1 MAAGAPP
8 SLGTRGRP
16 LTDFGRPPPASSPA
30 APVVAPPGATC
41 AAAILTWHARSFA
54 PLASAMG
61 ATPPPAHLPE
71 RRACSCEG
79 PKKAHRNLVGL
90 RRTASRSPR
99 SVLSARA
106 SSRSFITAIGVG
118 RRDFTVWTGRQ
129 RALLGPGLLCP
140 APYAGWSPSLP
151 KRIGRTEVRS
161 PRPFRALVALAGRNL
176 PPLCS
181 PPRRRAGLSAMAQIE
196 RAYATCPTTLVVPL
210 ASTHATRCS
219 QHHPPFALVQ
229 LLLLRCCSAG
239 GRPGKCA
246 FPG

>member
-1 MAAGAPP
+1 MIFWGFFRGSSWALSTLGAGN
-8 SLGTRGRP
+8 R
-16 LTDFGRPPPASSPA
+16 FHFASEGEKSHF
-30 APVVAPPGATC
+30 APPGAIC
-41 AAAILTWHARSFA
+41 AAAVLTWHARSFA

-129 RALLGPGLLCP
+129 RALLGPGCPCP
-140 APYAGWSPSLP
+140 APYAGWCPSLP

-196 RAYATCPTTLVVPL
+196 RAYANQSMPIYSPL
-210 ASTHATRCS
+210 EHMGGVRC
-219 QHHPPFALVQ
+219 
-229 LLLLRCCSAG
+229 LLTPQPLL
-239 GRPGKCA
+239 P
-246 FPG
+246 

>member
-1 MAAGAPP
+1 MRRTRQRSRQATLGAGN
-8 SLGTRGRP
+8 R
-16 LTDFGRPPPASSPA
+16 FHFASEGEKSHF
-30 APVVAPPGATC
+30 APPGAIC
-41 AAAILTWHARSFA
+41 AAAVLTWHARSFA

-129 RALLGPGLLCP
+129 RALVAPGRPCP
-140 APYAGWSPSLP
+140 APYAGCCPSLP

-181 PPRRRAGLSAMAQIE
+181 NCPDCAVHRRPQRLRLRHLCCKCKPCFDRHRSP
-196 RAYATCPTTLVVPL
+196 C
-210 ASTHATRCS
+210 HA
-219 QHHPPFALVQ
+219 P
-229 LLLLRCCSAG
+229 
-239 GRPGKCA
+239 
-246 FPG
+246 

>member
-1 MAAGAPP
+1 MCFCGGDFA
-8 SLGTRGRP
+8 LGTCGESEYSEYSIGTTAREGTLGAGNR
-16 LTDFGRPPPASSPA
+16 FHSASEGEKSHF
-30 APVVAPPGATC
+30 APPGAIC
-41 AAAILTWHARSFA
+41 AAAVLTWHARSFA

-71 RRACSCEG
+71 RRAYSCEG

-129 RALLGPGLLCP
+129 RALVAPGRPCP
-140 APYAGWSPSLP
+140 APYAGCCPSLP

-196 RAYATCPTTLVVPL
+196 RAYANQSRPIYSPL
-210 ASTHATRCS
+210 EHMGGVRC
-219 QHHPPFALVQ
+219 
-229 LLLLRCCSAG
+229 LLTPQPLL
-239 GRPGKCA
+239 P
-246 FPG
+246 